1 ERHVEDDEN
10 EAKCAAGVMLRFPV
24 EEGAIAVCVERV
36 VAGEATLIEALPVV
50 ADASAAELALLFAD
64 IAWEREPARVVAG
77 LERCLRRAD
86 SSTLSGLA
94 LVLPDDE
101 RDPWS
106 SIAVVGDVERRG
118 TLNSL
123 LVSNE
128 NLLHRLSQG
137 EDVVVTRGGAAQLFL
152 PLRTE
157 STLVGIVTW
166 HGDEG
171 RDARRAL
178 VNAARPALVRFA
190 AFVPEH
196 AHREAIEEE
205 NRYFRDRQRRH
216 YLHKALAQQSEAMQR
231 VHQQLETLIQSRAPV
246 VMTGEAGTGKELLAR
261 ALHHL
266 SARASGMLIKQHCG
280 ALSEDALD
288 YELFGHAPP
297 QGQSSAGS
305 RRGVLELADRGTVF
319 LEEVHALSPRL
330 QMKLHRVIAEGE
342 IFRIGEARARDVD
355 VRIVVATHL
364 DIMSLADAG
373 TFRRD
378 LAIALTRNELH
389 VPSLRERR
397 EDIAP
402 LIRIFVQSFAKRYRR
417 SARHVEPQ
425 TLAWLQGLQ
434 WPGNVRELQTAIESA
449 MLQVSPDKLQLERSD
464 FEHR

>member
-1 ERHVEDDEN
+1 
-10 EAKCAAGVMLRFPV
+10 M
-24 EEGAIAVCVERV
+24 
-36 VAGEATLIEALPVV
+36 
-50 ADASAAELALLFAD
+50 
-64 IAWEREPARVVAG
+64 
-77 LERCLRRAD
+77 
-86 SSTLSGLA
+86 
-94 LVLPDDE
+94 
-101 RDPWS
+101 
-106 SIAVVGDVERRG
+106 
-118 TLNSL
+118 
-123 LVSNE
+123 
-128 NLLHRLSQG
+128 
-137 EDVVVTRGGAAQLFL
+137 
-152 PLRTE
+152 
-157 STLVGIVTW
+157 
-166 HGDEG
+166 
-171 RDARRAL
+171 
-178 VNAARPALVRFA
+178 
-190 AFVPEH
+190 
-196 AHREAIEEE
+196 
-205 NRYFRDRQRRH
+205 
-216 YLHKALAQQSEAMQR
+216 
-231 VHQQLETLIQSRAPV
+231 
-246 VMTGEAGTGKELLAR
+246 
-261 ALHHL
+261 
-266 SARASGMLIKQHCG
+266 
-280 ALSEDALD
+280 
-288 YELFGHAPP
+288 
-297 QGQSSAGS
+297 
-305 RRGVLELADRGTVF
+305 LELADRGTVF